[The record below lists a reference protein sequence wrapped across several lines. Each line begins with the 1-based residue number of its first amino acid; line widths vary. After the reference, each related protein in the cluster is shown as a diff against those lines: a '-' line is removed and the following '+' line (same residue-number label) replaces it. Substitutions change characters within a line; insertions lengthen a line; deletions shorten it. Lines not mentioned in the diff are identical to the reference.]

1 MEFRV
6 LQYFLAVARE
16 QSVSGAAEYLHLSQP
31 TLSRQ
36 LKDLEEELG
45 KQLFIR
51 GNRKITLTDEGMTL
65 RKRAEEIVQLVK
77 NTEDEIMLSD
87 DSLSGNIYIGAG
99 ETDAVH
105 ILAKAANQ
113 LQASYP
119 KICFHISSG
128 DATDVIEQLDKGLLD
143 FGVLFEPTDL
153 SEYNHLRIPAKDE
166 WGVLMRRDALLSE
179 KSMIT
184 PEDLWDKPLIV
195 SRQAV
200 NKSRGLFEWLGKE
213 PDELNIVATY
223 NLLFNGSLMVE
234 EGMGYALCLN
244 HIINP
249 TGESNLCFRPLSPK
263 LETGLNVVWKKY
275 QMLSKPAEKFL
286 EKLQELIKI

>member
-36 LKDLEEELG
+36 LKALEAELG

-77 NTEDEIMLSD
+77 KTEDEIILSD

-99 ETDAVH
+99 ETDAVR
-105 ILAKAANQ
+105 ILARAANQ
-113 LQASYP
+113 VQASYP

-153 SEYNHLRIPAKDE
+153 SEYNYLRIPAKDE
-166 WGVLMRRDALLSE
+166 WGVLMRRDAPLSE
-179 KSMIT
+179 KRMIT

-234 EGMGYALCLN
+234 ERMGYALCLN
-244 HIINP
+244 HIINS
-249 TGESNLCFRPLSPK
+249 TGESNLCFRPLFPK
-263 LETGLNVVWKKY
+263 LETRLNVVWKKY

-286 EKLQELIKI
+286 EKLQELIKT